1 MSVQLMSTVFMAD
14 FDDLPWVDDKGEKRN
29 AKASTVKLMLL
40 AYADHANDEG
50 EGSYPGYARLER
62 KTKLSRQGIADTLE
76 AIKQNNF
83 MVFQGW
89 SKLDT
94 HEYSL
99 NKPLLESLVKP
110 LDLHPRVKP
119 LDSDESSHLTPLS
132 QATRTESSFTSPT
145 SLTPEEIEQ
154 AGNLVT
160 LQLQGSKLQ
169 TYANRSKFP
178 EVYLPYCD
186 VFVTLTGLKPG
197 KKDVNDWLASFS
209 DWQGDGLTPADIVNA
224 YQYATRPD
232 GGFLVARP
240 GSLTKTA
247 IALKAQ
253 NSQRPA
259 NSVRVVRAEDNQRP
273 KELPDFVKEHAAA
286 RGVGGVK

>member
-14 FDDLPWVDDKGEKRN
+14 FDDLPWTDDKGEKRN

-50 EGSYPGYARLER
+50 DGSYPGYARLER

-99 NKPLLESLVKP
+99 NKALLESLVKP

-119 LDSDESSHLTPLS
+119 LDSGESSHLTPVS

-145 SLTPEEIEQ
+145 SLTAEEMEQ
-154 AGNLVT
+154 AANLVL
-160 LQLQGSKLQ
+160 LQVQGGKLQ
-169 TYANRSKFP
+169 TYANRNKFA

-186 VFVTLTGLKPG
+186 VFVTLTGLKPA
-197 KKDVNDWLASFS
+197 KKDLMDWMASFS
-209 DWQGDGLTPADIVNA
+209 DWKEAGLTPADIANA
-224 YQYATRPD
+224 YQYATRPE
-232 GGFLVARP
+232 GGFLVTRP

-247 IALKAQ
+247 TALKAQ
-253 NSQRPA
+253 NSRQSA
-259 NSVRVVRAEDNQRP
+259 NPVRIVRAEDDQRP
-273 KELPDFVKEHAAA
+273 RELPDFVKEHAAA
-286 RGVGGVK
+286 RGIKVA